1 MVEREVLKD
10 IKEYKPRFIGPLSLR
25 NFVCGGIGVVCG
37 LSVAAITYA
46 LGFIIPVCMLTGGIA
61 CVPGFVCGWFEP
73 YGVPFEK
80 FIVSFFQLSFIAPK
94 KRKYAVEN
102 YDLYAPEQSEKP
114 LTKAE
119 KKELKNLENIKLKEA
134 KELGEDFIPFA

>member
-1 MVEREVLKD
+1 M
-10 IKEYKPRFIGPLSLR
+10 I
-25 NFVCGGIGVVCG
+25 
-37 LSVAAITYA
+37 SVIT
-46 LGFIIPVCMLTGGIA
+46 
-61 CVPGFVCGWFEP
+61 
-73 YGVPFEK
+73 FEK

-102 YDLYAPEQSEKP
+102 YDLYVPEQPEKP

-119 KKELKNLENIKLKEA
+119 KKELKNLKNIKLKEA